1 MNTELAVALSHLD
14 WLPLGL
20 ESLRSFYGENNA
32 LFKFAEQIQPFA
44 KVEAEQLC
52 VWAEEGNTTIRK
64 LSHYKYLR
72 CLRLLEQIKPVSFN
86 ELIEL
91 TLSLSTDS
99 EFSAKERI
107 ELIILHGSL
116 PPVNNIDALDG
127 NEWIEL
133 LSLICLESEISLLDY
148 LLEINLIGYLL
159 ELPETN
165 PAFIQEEFNEAC
177 SRGNIDVVK
186 RLLSVCDPSVG
197 NNSAISFAAESGHVA
212 VVSLLLADPRVDP
225 SGGDNNAILIASE
238 NGHEAVVA
246 LLLADPRVN
255 PSAGYNYAIRIASAN
270 GHVAVVA
277 LLLDDPRVNPS
288 DKHNYAIRIASANG
302 YQEIVKMIKADKRCT
317 LNFIQKIFY

>member
-72 CLRLLEQIKPVSFN
+72 CLRLLEQIKPISFN
-86 ELIEL
+86 ELIEF

-99 EFSAKERI
+99 EFSAEERI
-107 ELIILHGSL
+107 ELIILLGSL
-116 PPVNNIDALDG
+116 PPVNNVDALEG

-133 LSLICLESEISLLDY
+133 LSLICLVSEIRLLDY
-148 LLEINLIGYLL
+148 LLEIKLIGYLL
-159 ELPETN
+159 ELPETD
-165 PAFIQEEFNEAC
+165 PAFIQKIFFKAC

-186 RLLSVCDPSVG
+186 RLLSVCDPSVD
-197 NNSAISFAAESGHVA
+197 NNSAISFAAENGHVA
-212 VVSLLLADPRVDP
+212 VVALLLADPRVDP
-225 SGGDNNAILIASE
+225 SADNNYAIQYASK

-255 PSAGYNYAIRIASAN
+255 PS
-270 GHVAVVA
+270 
-277 LLLDDPRVNPS
+277 
-288 DKHNYAIRIASANG
+288 DKHNYAIRLASANG

-317 LNFIQKIFY
+317 LNFFQKLFY